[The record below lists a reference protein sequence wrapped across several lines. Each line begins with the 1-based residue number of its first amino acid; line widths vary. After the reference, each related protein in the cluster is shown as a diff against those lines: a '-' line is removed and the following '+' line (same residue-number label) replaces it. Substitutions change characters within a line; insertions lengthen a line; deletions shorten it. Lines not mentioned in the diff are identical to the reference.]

1 MEYSI
6 KDLNQH
12 GISKTLVYE
21 VLKNSFPISNT
32 FLKNKRVFND
42 TDLKLFLFYK
52 EKWLEKTILRYWLN
66 SENTPNKTV
75 SKQFEETEKP
85 FLENKEN
92 SFDKNLLDEINK
104 LKKQFEEKENSFKTE
119 IEQKNKI
126 IEIKEEQNQK
136 YALLK
141 IEEKNEKESWI
152 KKYELIN
159 EEKSDRIKKF
169 YSLKTYLIVFIILFL
184 ISTVALIVKI
194 FII

>member
-42 TDLKLFLFYK
+42 DDLKLFLFYK
-52 EKWLEKTILRYWLN
+52 ENWSEKTILKYWLN

-141 IEEKNEKESWI
+141 IEEKNEKEIWI

-169 YSLKTYLIVFIILFL
+169 YSQKTYLIVFIILFL
-184 ISTVALIVKI
+184 ISTFALIAKI

>member
-42 TDLKLFLFYK
+42 ADLKLFLFYK
-52 EKWLEKTILRYWLN
+52 ENWLEKTILKYWLN

-85 FLENKEN
+85 FLENKGN

-152 KKYELIN
+152 KKYDAVN

-169 YSLKTYLIVFIILFL
+169 YSLKTYLIVFIVLFL
-184 ISTVALIVKI
+184 ISTIALIVTNFTK
-194 FII
+194 